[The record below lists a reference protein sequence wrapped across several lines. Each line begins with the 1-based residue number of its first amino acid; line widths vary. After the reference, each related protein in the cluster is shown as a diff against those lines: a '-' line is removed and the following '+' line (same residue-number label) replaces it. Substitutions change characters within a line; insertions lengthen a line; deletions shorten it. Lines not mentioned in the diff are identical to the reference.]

1 MADITR
7 FPVSQSALP
16 TTVMMRMPEVQAAV
30 GLGKSTIY
38 SMVKAGEFPAPVKL
52 GARAVAWPSHLVN
65 QWLADRMGGD
75 AA

>member
-1 MADITR
+1 MMR
-7 FPVSQSALP
+7 FPD
-16 TTVMMRMPEVQAAV
+16 VQAAV

-52 GARAVAWPSHLVN
+52 GVRAVAWPSHLVN

-75 AA
+75 TA